1 MANPFLITSE
11 ETPTNPFLL
20 KKKKKKKGEPEEDG
34 LWESTKEVAS
44 SAYGAIPEPIQ
55 EGLESVGGGMLEVL
69 HQLGRPQSA
78 IAGGLYNIAE
88 ERMAGDQ
95 PGDERSN
102 WEKYVSETL
111 EGMKKG
117 FTYEDEKRIQD
128 IMAMADPQWVREH
141 PVLSTVLGFAGDVV
155 TDPLNLVGV
164 GLVRSAISVPV
175 RGVAKIIEGTKAG
188 AKLAEAADNPCLLY
202 TSDAADE

>member
-1 MANPFLITSE
+1 MTSYTIAE
-11 ETPTNPFLL
+11 IFQDDPPP
-20 KKKKKKKGEPEEDG
+20 KKKKRGYSVSEIFDDEEDDG

-78 IAGGLYNIAE
+78 IAGGLYNLAE

-117 FTYEDEKRIQD
+117 FT
-128 IMAMADPQWVREH
+128 
-141 PVLSTVLGFAGDVV
+141 
-155 TDPLNLVGV
+155 
-164 GLVRSAISVPV
+164 
-175 RGVAKIIEGTKAG
+175 
-188 AKLAEAADNPCLLY
+188 
-202 TSDAADE
+202 